1 MRVGVLLA
9 AGASSRMGRDKA
21 LVHTRGMS
29 FLAHGVRHLWSACE
43 SVVVVLGAHASKIR
57 DEATSEF
64 EKLVSEGRLHE
75 DLITAHVKGGDGLEV
90 RFAENP
96 GWRSGM
102 YGSVKVGLQ
111 TAIQLRPSSVL
122 VLPVDHPSLKET
134 TVVALAAA
142 MESALDAYGDSGG
155 GASPPKGKKAAKG
168 AKAAKARPNPFAYAL
183 VPRYRHER
191 GHPVALSPGLVR
203 ALLKDGEAENL
214 SDAMRRNARLVG
226 YLDVADP
233 GVVVNRNTPT

>member
-9 AGASSRMGRDKA
+9 AGASSRMGKDKA

-43 SVVVVLGAHASKIR
+43 SVVVVLGAHANKIR
-57 DEATSEF
+57 DEATTEF

-75 DLITAHVKGGDGLEV
+75 DLITAHAKGGDGLEV

-96 GWRSGM
+96 AWRSGM

-111 TAIQLRPSSVL
+111 HAIQLRPTSIL

-134 TVVALAAA
+134 TVLALAAA
-142 MESALDAYGDSGG
+142 MESALAAYGD
-155 GASPPKGKKAAKG
+155 GAGSPPKGRKG
-168 AKAAKARPNPFAYAL
+168 ARKPAKARPNPFAYAL

-203 ALLKDGEAENL
+203 ALLKDNEAENL

-233 GVVVNRNTPT
+233 GVVINRNTPGS